1 MLKHW
6 ELAAEAD
13 SASVLAL
20 SREMGVKPVVARLLL
35 QRGIETPEQADAFFH
50 PERSALHDPFLFKH
64 MEVAVERVIRA
75 LQDKQ
80 LIYIFG
86 DYDVDGITSCSL
98 LYLFF
103 RDLGGNV
110 RYYIPNREDE
120 GYGVSVEG
128 VELAKRAGA
137 ELLITVD
144 CGITAVEEVHRARE
158 LDMDIIV
165 SDHHQAG
172 EEIPE
177 ALAVINPKLP
187 GSTYPFKELAGCGV
201 AFKLAQAVAKQ
212 LELGESYLDRYLDL
226 VAVGTA
232 ADIVPLVDE
241 NRILVNLGLK
251 KVNRDPLIGL
261 AALIETAHLRG
272 GQIDV
277 GQIIYGIAPRINAV
291 GRLGSADRAVDLMIT
306 QNAERARHLS
316 MELEQENRNRRRI
329 DTHTLDEA
337 LAEAEETHDPEEDY
351 GLVLA
356 RDEWHGGVIG
366 IVASRLIEKYYRP
379 TVMITIKDGIGKG
392 SARSIP
398 GFDIYDALNQ
408 CNDLLEQF
416 GGHTYAAGL
425 SIRSENIEEF
435 RQRFNAVAKDSL
447 TEEDLIPKLHIDAEL
462 PLEQVNDELLEYLKK
477 FAPFGPNNP
486 MPAFVSYDVALSG
499 YPRIVGTNH
508 LKFKVRSSRSVIDCI
523 GFNLGD
529 RLQRMDPNRA
539 TNHIVY
545 TVQENEWMGRVYLQ
559 LHILDVKSGP
569 HPEVR
574 NG

>member
-6 ELAAEAD
+6 ELATEAD
-13 SASVLAL
+13 SASALAL
-20 SREMGVKPVVARLLL
+20 STEMGVRPVVARLLL
-35 QRGIETPEQADAFFH
+35 QRGIDTAEQAEAFFH

-64 MEVAVERVIRA
+64 MEAGVERVIRA
-75 LQDKQ
+75 LHNKE

-86 DYDVDGITSCSL
+86 DYDVDGITSASL

-110 RYYIPNREDE
+110 QYYIPNREDE
-120 GYGVSVEG
+120 GYGVSVAG
-128 VELAKRAGA
+128 VEQAKEAGA
-137 ELLITVD
+137 NLLITVD
-144 CGITAVEEVHRARE
+144 CGITAVEEVDRARE
-158 LDMDIIV
+158 LDMDIII

-172 EEIPE
+172 DEVPS

-201 AFKLAQAVAKQ
+201 AFKLAQAVAKELQ
-212 LELGESYLDRYLDL
+212 LGESYLDRYLDL

-251 KVNRDPLIGL
+251 KVNQDPLVGL

-306 QNAERARHLS
+306 QNAERARQLS

-337 LAEAEETHDPEEDY
+337 LAEAEETHVPDDHY

-356 RDEWHGGVIG
+356 RDDWHGGVIG

-379 TVMITIKDGIGKG
+379 TVMITVKDGIGKG

-408 CNDLLEQF
+408 CSDILEQF

-425 SIRSENIEEF
+425 SIKSENIEEF
-435 RQRFNAVAKDSL
+435 RRRFNDVAREAL
-447 TEEDLIPKLHIDAEL
+447 TAHDLIPKLHIDAEL
-462 PLEQVNDELLEYLKK
+462 PLEQVDDELLDSLKK

-486 MPAFVSYDVALSG
+486 MPAFVSHDVALSG

-508 LKFKVRSSRSVIDCI
+508 LKFKVRSDRSVIDCI

-539 TNHIVY
+539 TNHLVY

-569 HPEVR
+569 HPDL
-574 NG
+574 